1 MAKKKTES
9 FFWVSYS
16 DMMTSLFFIML
27 LLFVL
32 SSAGMYIT
40 TKKAKEAEAA
50 TKKEIEAIKQV
61 VNSTKELNSSQY
73 YKYKPEYKKYVLNVR
88 CYFEAL
94 KSSLDDLQADRKS
107 LAGAGKEIEMF
118 LMRNSKNQYLLI
130 IEGQASRNSTALTQL
145 NYDLSFQRAFT
156 LMKFW
161 KDECKI
167 DFGENCEIQ
176 IAGSGDGRYNFGYA
190 IEGSSRFYELDAT
203 LMREHGKKEI
213 ENQRFVIHIIPKN
226 IIQEKE
232 E

>member
-1 MAKKKTES
+1 MSKKKTES

-61 VNSTKELNSSQY
+61 VNSTKELDTSNF
-73 YKYKPEYKKYVLNVR
+73 YKYKPEYKKYVLNVK
-88 CYFEAL
+88 CYFDVM
-94 KSSLDDLQADRKS
+94 KSDLEDLQADRTS
-107 LAGAGKEIEMF
+107 LEQAGKEIEMF
-118 LMRNSKNQYLLI
+118 LMRNEHTQYLLI
-130 IEGQASRNSTALTQL
+130 IEGQASRNSESLTKK
-145 NYDLSFQRAFT
+145 NYELSFQRAFT

-161 KDECKI
+161 KDICKI
-167 DFGENCEIQ
+167 DFGLNCEIQ

-190 IEGSSRFYELDAT
+190 EENSKRFSELDNT
-203 LMREHGKKEI
+203 LMRERGDNEV

-226 IIQEKE
+226 IMSE
-232 E
+232 